1 MNDLEQKI
9 LRNPPIENFL
19 EEKFRSFGFEQLTN
33 IQKKAIPTIYQK
45 KNSLVIAPTFAIANS
60 KSTAGFTAEYK
71 TPPRATASTICER

>member
-33 IQKKAIPTIYQK
+33 IQKKSSTHNLSK
-45 KNSLVIAPTFAIANS
+45 KKFISNCTNRLW
-60 KSTAGFTAEYK
+60 
-71 TPPRATASTICER
+71 